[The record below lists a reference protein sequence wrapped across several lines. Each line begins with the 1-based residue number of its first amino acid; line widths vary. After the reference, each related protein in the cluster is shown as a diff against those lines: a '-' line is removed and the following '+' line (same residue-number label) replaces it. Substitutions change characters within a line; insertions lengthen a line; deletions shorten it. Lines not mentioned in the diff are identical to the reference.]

1 MQKNKNCKIVLLGT
15 GNVAWHL
22 GHAMLKSQISLI
34 QVYGRNK
41 TQLTTL
47 ANEWHVPFTDDLNR
61 LSPEADIYLF
71 ALKDDAYQEICSVF
85 PFRNAC
91 MAHTSGN
98 VDNSVFQS
106 LTPHGGVIYPFQTF
120 TKVFPLAFHEVP
132 LCIDTNDPE
141 CEEKLLFLAGKLSKI
156 YRKVDSSQRKQLHLS
171 GVFACN
177 FTNAL
182 YALAKKIA
190 EEKALDFNLLRPLIA
205 ETARKIQTHFPEE
218 MQTGPAIRNDIEII
232 KNHIELLKDPQ
243 LKELYHIM
251 TECIIKMQ
259 KNKS

>member
-1 MQKNKNCKIVLLGT
+1 MQKNENCKVVLLGT

-22 GHAMLKSQISLI
+22 GNAILKSQISLI

-41 TQLTTL
+41 TLLTSL
-47 ANEWHVPFTDDLNR
+47 ANEWHVPFTDNLNY
-61 LSPEADIYLF
+61 LSPDADIYLF
-71 ALKDDAYQEICSVF
+71 ALKDDAYQEICSIF

-98 VDNSVFQS
+98 VENSVFQS
-106 LTPHGGVIYPFQTF
+106 LTPHSGVIYPFQTF
-120 TKVFPLAFHEVP
+120 TKGFSLAFHEVP
-132 LCIDTNDPE
+132 LFIDTQDAK
-141 CEEKLLFLAGKLSKI
+141 CEKTLLYLASKLSKI
-156 YRKVDSSQRKQLHLS
+156 FCKVSSSQRKQLHLS

-182 YALAKKIA
+182 YMLAKKIA
-190 EEKALDFNLLRPLIA
+190 EEKELDFNLLRPLIA
-205 ETARKIQTHFPEE
+205 ETARKVQTHYPEE

-232 KNHIELLKDPQ
+232 KNHMELLKDPQ
-243 LKELYHIM
+243 HKELYQIM
-251 TECIIKMQ
+251 TECIVKMQ